1 MENSYKNAIE
11 KFNKYIKQFDMTNE
25 MISRKYYHTFRVAN
39 YAKEL
44 AKSENLNE
52 QDTFIAYLCG
62 ILHDIAR
69 FKQATEYKTFSDFKS
84 FDHGD
89 MGYNILVEND
99 YISNYIQDEESK
111 QIILKAVKNHNKY
124 EVETG
129 LTDRQLFFTKLI
141 RDSDKI
147 DILDKLR
154 NEIHDNSTT
163 IDEDVM
169 QAFKEHR
176 LYKRDGTIRNDATQ
190 ILISLCFVFDLN
202 FKRSLEIIKEKGIVE
217 RKLKILKEHLGKEFN
232 NIDEPIKWL
241 W

>member
-1 MENSYKNAIE
+1 MESIYKNAIE
-11 KFNKYIKQFDMTNE
+11 KFNKYIEQFDMTNE

-89 MGYNILVEND
+89 MGYNILIEND
-99 YISNYIQDEESK
+99 YISNYVQDEESK

-124 EVETG
+124 QVETG

-154 NEIHDNSTT
+154 NEINDNSTT

-169 QAFKEHR
+169 EAFKEHR
-176 LYKRDGTIRNDATQ
+176 LYKRDGTIRNDATS
-190 ILISLCFVFDLN
+190 IVISLCLVFDLN
-202 FKRSLEIIKEKGIVE
+202 FDRSLEIIKEKRIIE
-217 RKLKILKEHLGKEFN
+217 RKLAVLKK
-232 NIDEPIKWL
+232 NIDEESVKIIINEF
-241 W
+241 

>member
-1 MENSYKNAIE
+1 MESIYKNAIE
-11 KFNKYIKQFDMTNE
+11 KFNKYIEQFDMTNE

-89 MGYNILVEND
+89 MGYNILIEND
-99 YISNYIQDEESK
+99 YISNYVQDEESK

-124 EVETG
+124 QVETG

-154 NEIHDNSTT
+154 NEINDNSTT

-169 QAFKEHR
+169 EAFKEHR

-190 ILISLCFVFDLN
+190 ILISLCLIYDIN
-202 FKRSLEIIKEKGIVE
+202 FKKSFEIIKEKHIVE
-217 RKLKILKEHLGKEFN
+217 RKLEVLKKNINGESFNSIKE
-232 NIDEPIKWL
+232 KL
-241 W
+241 

>member
-1 MENSYKNAIE
+1 MESIYKNAIE
-11 KFNKYIKQFDMTNE
+11 EFNKYIKQFDMTNE
-25 MISRKYYHTFRVAN
+25 MISRKYYHTFRVAD

-89 MGYNILVEND
+89 IGYNILIEND

-129 LTDRQLFFTKLI
+129 LTDKQLFFTKLI

-217 RKLKILKEHLGKEFN
+217 RKLEVLKE
-232 NIDEPIKWL
+232 NIDGEIIEDIINELK
-241 W
+241 

>member
-1 MENSYKNAIE
+1 MESIYKNAIE
-11 KFNKYIKQFDMTNE
+11 KFNKYIEQFDMTNE

-176 LYKRDGTIRNDATQ
+176 LFKRDGTIRNDATQ
-190 ILISLCFVFDLN
+190 ILISLCLIYDIN
-202 FKRSLEIIKEKGIVE
+202 FKKSFDIIKEKHIVE
-217 RKLKILKEHLGKEFN
+217 RKLDVLKK
-232 NIDEPIKWL
+232 NIDEESFETICNELKK
-241 W
+241 

>member
-1 MENSYKNAIE
+1 MESIYKNAIE
-11 KFNKYIKQFDMTNE
+11 KFNKYIEQFDMTNE
-25 MISRKYYHTFRVAN
+25 MISRKYYHTFRVAD

-190 ILISLCFVFDLN
+190 IVQNLCLVFDLN
-202 FKRSLEIIKEKGIVE
+202 FDRSLEIIKEKRIIE
-217 RKLKILKEHLGKEFN
+217 RKLEVLKEHL
-232 NIDEPIKWL
+232 DEESLKIFIN
-241 W
+241 

>member
-1 MENSYKNAIE
+1 MESIYKNAIE
-11 KFNKYIKQFDMTNE
+11 KFNKYIEQFDMTNE

-52 QDTFIAYLCG
+52 QDTFISYLCG

-89 MGYNILVEND
+89 MGYNILIEND
-99 YISNYIQDEESK
+99 YISNYVQDEESK

-124 EVETG
+124 QVETG

-154 NEIHDNSTT
+154 NEINDNSTT

-190 ILISLCFVFDLN
+190 ILISLCLIYDIN
-202 FKRSLEIIKEKGIVE
+202 FKKSFEIIKEKHIVE
-217 RKLKILKEHLGKEFN
+217 RKLEVLKK
-232 NIDEPIKWL
+232 NINGEIIEDIINELK
-241 W
+241 

>member
-232 NIDEPIKWL
+232 NIDEPIK
-241 W
+241 